1 MLEKKYMKKLLNKIR
16 YFFSEEYRLNNHPIY
31 IRLCFHKLYKEWF
44 KCRKLFIKPRLVFY
58 SGDTAEREFDYYMD
72 LVADYKSFEN
82 KLFGFHI
89 EGLGWKRK
97 WGYLTFTHCPEIV
110 CVINKKVRFTIR
122 LESPIIK
129 NSAIANRLYW
139 EAILHYVYDKRRYLG
154 KINSKYYLTLDN
166 NSDSSKYYYID
177 SSLVPGI
184 KDKVIC
190 LTPQTED

>member
-1 MLEKKYMKKLLNKIR
+1 M
-16 YFFSEEYRLNNHPIY
+16 
-31 IRLCFHKLYKEWF
+31 
-44 KCRKLFIKPRLVFY
+44 
-58 SGDTAEREFDYYMD
+58 
-72 LVADYKSFEN
+72 
-82 KLFGFHI
+82 
-89 EGLGWKRK
+89 
-97 WGYLTFTHCPEIV
+97 
-110 CVINKKVRFTIR
+110 NKKVRFTIR
-122 LESPIIK
+122 LESPIIQ

-154 KINSKYYLTLDN
+154 KINDKYYLALDN